1 MKGRERK
8 RKKDNGK
15 MEWET
20 EKGRKEKVQR
30 EWRRDEDPD
39 KADTNQ
45 LFNSIGN
52 ILTKI
57 DSLRTR

>member
-30 EWRRDEDPD
+30 ESGGGMRTLTRQIQI
-39 KADTNQ
+39 NC
-45 LFNSIGN
+45 SI
-52 ILTKI
+52 LLET
-57 DSLRTR
+57 S